1 MPKAGYT
8 QLSYYQKL
16 HLKEML
22 EEKRYTKI
30 KMAEKLHVS
39 KSTIY
44 NEIKRGTINGVY
56 DPKYSERKRSESRSG
71 SMFDKNPELA
81 LYISR
86 LIIEEHMSPEMI
98 IKQLKNEP
106 DKFEKAGFTAENS
119 EKVDA
124 PIIKELPIC
133 VECKLKSYDKET
145 CRLVGEIVNVSVDER
160 VLDKNGNVDV
170 VKAAPIT
177 FDPFNNAYIRLGE
190 KVGDAF
196 KAGAAL
202 K

>member
-56 DPKYSERKRSESRSG
+56 DPKYSESKRLKAPRPE
-71 SMFDKNPELA
+71 SMFKKDPELA
-81 LYISR
+81 LYISK
-86 LIIEEHMSPEMI
+86 LIIEENMGPEKI
-98 IKQLKNEP
+98 VDRLKEETDRFKEYPTCQATIYSAIGDGLIPNVTPETLRLQRNGDVVRAGLDTIYFPELLRKKLKIKKGNRY
-106 DKFEKAGFTAENS
+106 K
-119 EKVDA
+119 
-124 PIIKELPIC
+124 
-133 VECKLKSYDKET
+133 VECRKNGDIVLKKLK
-145 CRLVGEIVNVSVDER
+145 
-160 VLDKNGNVDV
+160 GN
-170 VKAAPIT
+170 
-177 FDPFNNAYIRLGE
+177 
-190 KVGDAF
+190 
-196 KAGAAL
+196 
-202 K
+202 